1 MKKVVSI
8 FSFGHLK
15 SHFFGTWKQA
25 ILPKVTLWSYG
36 PQDIHFLFW
45 WLPSPRLLVP
55 TAHDSVKSSCRLELP
70 KSRNQRLKANSL
82 FQQWRET
89 KGREKRTRDKRTRDK
104 RTRKKDKRKEKKKR
118 WEKKGKLTLA
128 AKTSKSF
135 SLWGFVA
142 VGKFVLIADTRPSSI
157 HASRAKT
164 FLENQD

>member
-1 MKKVVSI
+1 M
-8 FSFGHLK
+8 
-15 SHFFGTWKQA
+15 
-25 ILPKVTLWSYG
+25 
-36 PQDIHFLFW
+36 
-45 WLPSPRLLVP
+45 
-55 TAHDSVKSSCRLELP
+55 
-70 KSRNQRLKANSL
+70 
-82 FQQWRET
+82 
-89 KGREKRTRDKRTRDK
+89 TRDK
-104 RTRKKDKRKEKKKR
+104 RTRKKDERKKGQEKRKEKK